1 MGKRNSHARSKTLRA
16 SKKKKVMFGIRNT
29 VHNKTGNKKKKEEHG
44 IVINATLP
52 SDKKKKTTNN
62 LQKKKD
68 QLFAVSVNLSI
79 KSRTLFFRV
88 ISVLHFAEKK
98 THT

>member
-1 MGKRNSHARSKTLRA
+1 MGLLSMQPSQAI
-16 SKKKKVMFGIRNT
+16 KKKKQRIIY
-29 VHNKTGNKKKKEEHG
+29 K
-44 IVINATLP
+44 
-52 SDKKKKTTNN
+52 
-62 LQKKKD
+62 KKKD